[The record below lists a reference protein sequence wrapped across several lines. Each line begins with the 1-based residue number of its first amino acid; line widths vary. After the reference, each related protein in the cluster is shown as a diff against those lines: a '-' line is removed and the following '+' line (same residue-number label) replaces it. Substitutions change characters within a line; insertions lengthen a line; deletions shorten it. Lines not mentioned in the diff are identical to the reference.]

1 MRKSI
6 IVTALVCCGV
16 LTSCGVVDTVTNTSP
31 VEVVGDVVEK
41 PKKEVN
47 NDQSYSKE
55 KEPVKTL
62 QEPKVEEL
70 NLSLIAVGDNL
81 IHSPIYRKAKHS
93 DDSYDFSSMYAN
105 IKDTIQSYDL
115 AVINQETIFVED
127 EKNVSSYPCF
137 GTPSSMGDTLVDVG
151 FDVILNAT
159 NHTWDKRS
167 TGYENT
173 INFWKKYP
181 EITTLGIHEDE
192 NDFNTVDIVE
202 KNGFK
207 LAMFNYTYGLNGF
220 TLPSDKQYTVDLL
233 DNKEK
238 FIADLQRVE
247 HDVDFSICFLHI
259 GNEYVYEPTTYQVDY
274 VNDIIDAGADIVIC
288 SHPHVVEPY
297 DLVTTENGNSAIVY
311 YSCGNF
317 ISGQNEVPRVLG
329 GIAELNLTKTIT
341 DGVVTSCEVSDYDF
355 EPIVTHYNSTE
366 HTIYKLEDY
375 TEDLAKTHSLA
386 SKGLSV
392 EKLWNLWEE
401 IMKND

>member
-1 MRKSI
+1 MKRAKLLIPLCAS
-6 IVTALVCCGV
+6 LVLC
-16 LTSCGVVDTVTNTSP
+16 SCGSVKSDGVYKVVAYENEVESSTEITDEYDTSSSTET
-31 VEVVGDVVEK
+31 
-41 PKKEVN
+41 
-47 NDQSYSKE
+47 
-55 KEPVKTL
+55 EPIKTL
-62 QEPKVEEL
+62 QEPKVETY

-81 IHSPIYRKAKHS
+81 IHSPIYKKAKQV
-93 DDSYDFSSMYAN
+93 DGSYDFSSMYAN

-115 AVINQETIFVED
+115 AVINQETIYVND
-127 EKNVSSYPCF
+127 EVNVSSYPCF

-220 TLPSDKQYTVDLL
+220 TLPSDKQYAVDLL

-329 GIAELNLTKTIT
+329 GMAELNLTKTVT

-355 EPIVTHYNSTE
+355 EPVVTHYNSTE

-401 IMKND
+401 IIEND

>member
-1 MRKSI
+1 MKRAKLLIPLCAS
-6 IVTALVCCGV
+6 LVLC
-16 LTSCGVVDTVTNTSP
+16 SCGSDKSEGVYKVVAYETEVENSTEITDEYATSSST
-31 VEVVGDVVEK
+31 ET
-41 PKKEVN
+41 
-47 NDQSYSKE
+47 
-55 KEPVKTL
+55 EPIKTL
-62 QEPKVEEL
+62 QEPKVETY

-81 IHSPIYRKAKHS
+81 IHSPIYKKAKQA
-93 DDSYDFSSMYAN
+93 DGSYDFSSMYAN

-115 AVINQETIFVED
+115 AVINQETIYVND
-127 EKNVSSYPCF
+127 EVNVSSYPCF

-167 TGYENT
+167 IGYENT

-220 TLPSDKQYTVDLL
+220 TLPSDKQYAVDLL

-329 GIAELNLTKTIT
+329 GMAELNLTKTVT

-401 IMKND
+401 IIKVD

>member
-1 MRKSI
+1 MKRAKLLIPLCASLVLCSCESVKSD
-6 IVTALVCCGV
+6 GV
-16 LTSCGVVDTVTNTSP
+16 YKVVAYETEVEDSTEITDEYDTSSSTET
-31 VEVVGDVVEK
+31 
-41 PKKEVN
+41 
-47 NDQSYSKE
+47 
-55 KEPVKTL
+55 EPIKTL
-62 QEPKVEEL
+62 QEPKVETY

-81 IHSPIYRKAKHS
+81 IHSPIYKKAKQADS
-93 DDSYDFSSMYAN
+93 SYDFSSMYAN

-115 AVINQETIFVED
+115 AVINQETIYVND
-127 EKNVSSYPCF
+127 EVNVSSYPCF

-167 TGYENT
+167 IGYENT

-220 TLPSDKQYTVDLL
+220 TLPSDKQYAVDLL

-238 FIADLQRVE
+238 FITDLQSVE
-247 HDVDFSICFLHI
+247 DDVDFSICFLHV

-297 DLVTTENGNSAIVY
+297 GLVTTENGNSAIVY

-329 GIAELNLTKTIT
+329 GMAELNLTKTVT

-401 IMKND
+401 IIGE

>member
-1 MRKSI
+1 MKRAKLLIPLCAS
-6 IVTALVCCGV
+6 LVLC
-16 LTSCGVVDTVTNTSP
+16 SCGSIKSDGVYKVVAYETEVESSTEITDEYDTSSSTET
-31 VEVVGDVVEK
+31 
-41 PKKEVN
+41 
-47 NDQSYSKE
+47 
-55 KEPVKTL
+55 EPIKTL
-62 QEPKVEEL
+62 QEPKVETY

-81 IHSPIYRKAKHS
+81 IHSPIYKKAKQA
-93 DDSYDFSSMYAN
+93 DGSYDFSLMYAN

-115 AVINQETIFVED
+115 AVINQETIYVND
-127 EKNVSSYPCF
+127 EVNVSSYPCF
-137 GTPSSMGDTLVDVG
+137 GTPSSMGDTLVDAG

-159 NHTWDKRS
+159 NHTWDKRN

-220 TLPSDKQYTVDLL
+220 TLPSDKQYAVDLL

-317 ISGQNEVPRVLG
+317 ISGQNEIPRVLG
-329 GIAELNLTKTIT
+329 GMAELNLTKTVT

-366 HTIYKLEDY
+366 HTVYKLEDY

-401 IMKND
+401 ITGE

>member
-1 MRKSI
+1 MKRAKLLIPLCAS
-6 IVTALVCCGV
+6 LVLC
-16 LTSCGVVDTVTNTSP
+16 SCGSVKSDGVYKVVAYENEVESSTEITDEYDTSSSTET
-31 VEVVGDVVEK
+31 
-41 PKKEVN
+41 
-47 NDQSYSKE
+47 
-55 KEPVKTL
+55 EPIKTL
-62 QEPKVEEL
+62 QEPKVETY

-81 IHSPIYRKAKHS
+81 IHSPIYKKAKQA
-93 DDSYDFSSMYAN
+93 DGSYDFSSMYAN

-115 AVINQETIFVED
+115 AVINQETIYVND
-127 EKNVSSYPCF
+127 EANVSSYPCF

-207 LAMFNYTYGLNGF
+207 LAMFNYTYGMNGF
-220 TLPSDKQYTVDLL
+220 TLPSDKQYAVDLL

-329 GIAELNLTKTIT
+329 GMAELNLTKTVT

-366 HTIYKLEDY
+366 HTVYKLEDY

-401 IMKND
+401 ITVNN

>member
-1 MRKSI
+1 MKRAKLLIPLCAS
-6 IVTALVCCGV
+6 LVLC
-16 LTSCGVVDTVTNTSP
+16 SCGSVKSDGVYKVVAYETEVENSTEITDEYDTSSSTET
-31 VEVVGDVVEK
+31 
-41 PKKEVN
+41 
-47 NDQSYSKE
+47 
-55 KEPVKTL
+55 EPIKTL
-62 QEPKVEEL
+62 QEPKVETY

-81 IHSPIYRKAKHS
+81 IHSPIYKKAKQA
-93 DDSYDFSSMYAN
+93 DGSYDFSSMYAN

-115 AVINQETIFVED
+115 AVINQETIYVND
-127 EKNVSSYPCF
+127 EVNVSSYPCF

-167 TGYENT
+167 IGYENT

-220 TLPSDKQYTVDLL
+220 TLPSDKQYAVDLL

-317 ISGQNEVPRVLG
+317 ISGQNEVSRVLG
-329 GIAELNLTKTIT
+329 GMAELNLTKTVT

-366 HTIYKLEDY
+366 HTVYKLEDY

-401 IMKND
+401 ITVNN

>member
-1 MRKSI
+1 MKRAKLLIPLCAS
-6 IVTALVCCGV
+6 LVLC
-16 LTSCGVVDTVTNTSP
+16 SCGSVKSDGVYKVVAYENEVEDSTEITDEYDTSSSTET
-31 VEVVGDVVEK
+31 
-41 PKKEVN
+41 
-47 NDQSYSKE
+47 
-55 KEPVKTL
+55 EPIKTL
-62 QEPKVEEL
+62 QEPKVETY

-81 IHSPIYRKAKHS
+81 IHSPIYKKAKQA
-93 DDSYDFSSMYAN
+93 DGSYDFSSMYAN

-115 AVINQETIFVED
+115 AVINQETIYVND
-127 EKNVSSYPCF
+127 EVNVSSYPCF

-220 TLPSDKQYTVDLL
+220 TLPSDKQYAVDLL

-238 FIADLQRVE
+238 FISDLQSVE

-297 DLVTTENGNSAIVY
+297 DLVTTENGNTAIVY

-329 GIAELNLTKTIT
+329 GMAELNLTKTII

-366 HTIYKLEDY
+366 HTVYKLEDY

-392 EKLWNLWEE
+392 EKLWSLWGE
-401 IMKND
+401 IIKVD

>member
-1 MRKSI
+1 MKRAKLLIPLCAS
-6 IVTALVCCGV
+6 LVLC
-16 LTSCGVVDTVTNTSP
+16 SCGSVKSDGVYKVVAYENEVETSTEITDEYDTSSSTET
-31 VEVVGDVVEK
+31 
-41 PKKEVN
+41 
-47 NDQSYSKE
+47 
-55 KEPVKTL
+55 EPIKTL
-62 QEPKVEEL
+62 QEPKVETY

-81 IHSPIYRKAKHS
+81 IHSPIYKKAKQA
-93 DDSYDFSSMYAN
+93 DGSYDFSSMYAN

-115 AVINQETIFVED
+115 AVINQETIYVND
-127 EKNVSSYPCF
+127 EVSVSSYPCF

-220 TLPSDKQYTVDLL
+220 TLPSDKQYAVDLL

-238 FIADLQRVE
+238 FIADLQSVE

-317 ISGQNEVPRVLG
+317 ISCQNEVPRVLG
-329 GIAELNLTKTIT
+329 GMAELNLTKTVT

-366 HTIYKLEDY
+366 HTVYKLEDY

>member
-1 MRKSI
+1 MKRAKLLILLCAS
-6 IVTALVCCGV
+6 LVLC
-16 LTSCGVVDTVTNTSP
+16 SCGSVKSDGVYKVVAYETEVENSTEITDEYDTSSSTET
-31 VEVVGDVVEK
+31 
-41 PKKEVN
+41 
-47 NDQSYSKE
+47 
-55 KEPVKTL
+55 EPIKTL
-62 QEPKVEEL
+62 QEPKVETY

-81 IHSPIYRKAKHS
+81 IHSPIYKKAKQA
-93 DDSYDFSSMYAN
+93 DGSYDFSSMYAN

-115 AVINQETIFVED
+115 AVINQETIYVND
-127 EKNVSSYPCF
+127 EANVSSYPCF

-220 TLPSDKQYTVDLL
+220 TLPSDKQYAVDLL

-329 GIAELNLTKTIT
+329 GMAELNLTKTVT

-355 EPIVTHYNSTE
+355 EPIITHYNSTE

-401 IMKND
+401 ITVNN

>member
-1 MRKSI
+1 MKRAKLLIPLCAS
-6 IVTALVCCGV
+6 LVLC
-16 LTSCGVVDTVTNTSP
+16 SCGSVKSDGVYKVVAYETEVENSTEITDEYDTSSSTET
-31 VEVVGDVVEK
+31 
-41 PKKEVN
+41 
-47 NDQSYSKE
+47 
-55 KEPVKTL
+55 EPIKTL
-62 QEPKVEEL
+62 QEPKVETY

-81 IHSPIYRKAKHS
+81 IHSPIYKKAKQA
-93 DDSYDFSSMYAN
+93 DGSYDFSSMYAN

-115 AVINQETIFVED
+115 AVINQETIYVND
-127 EKNVSSYPCF
+127 EVNVSSYPCF

-167 TGYENT
+167 IGYENT

-220 TLPSDKQYTVDLL
+220 TLPSDKQYAVDLL

-329 GIAELNLTKTIT
+329 GMAELNLTKTVT

-401 IMKND
+401 IIKVD